1 MDQLCLALNPTPLLY
16 HILQFPC
23 LTERRVEVSVHLPIA
38 TDVPLKG
45 PKAPAQGKSDSRNG
59 YVLGGAPNSSLS
71 SQHTVFL
78 RSESWTHHVSTA
90 IILLAAPYTGAHCPQ
105 LETRHLG
112 TCVI

>member
-59 YVLGGAPNSSLS
+59 YVLGGLPTPPSAA
-71 SQHTVFL
+71 
-78 RSESWTHHVSTA
+78 STLCFSGVKA
-90 IILLAAPYTGAHCPQ
+90 GLT
-105 LETRHLG
+105 T
-112 TCVI
+112 